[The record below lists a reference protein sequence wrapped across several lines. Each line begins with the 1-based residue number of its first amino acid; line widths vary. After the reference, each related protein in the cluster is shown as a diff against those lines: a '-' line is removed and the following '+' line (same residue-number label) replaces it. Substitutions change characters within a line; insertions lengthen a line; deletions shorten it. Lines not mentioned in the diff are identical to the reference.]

1 MLKKLAKLNAL
12 QLILLA
18 FLITGLIN
26 IAIAYFDISGLS
38 NVRSEQTDIF
48 FPSSKVIGTVWM
60 LLIAGLSYSFS
71 VVAKK
76 NESIAKHLILLFLI
90 CVTYPFYTMGFSS
103 LSSMIL
109 GNLVTISYGSFIV
122 GLLWTS
128 FKTQSFVVMF
138 DTDLGCLCYL
148 LNVSN
153 LFLKTPHHTDR
164 TRYGMNLI

>member
-26 IAIAYFDISGLS
+26 ILIAYFDISGLS

-76 NESIAKHLILLFLI
+76 DESIAKHLILLFLI

-122 GLLWTS
+122 GLLYTT
-128 FKTQSFVVMF
+128 FKTQSFVVC
-138 DTDLGCLCYL
+138 LIPIWVCLCDL
-148 LNVSN
+148 LNVQG
-153 LFLKTPHHTDR
+153 LFLKTPHHTEG
-164 TRYGMNLI
+164 TRYGMDLI

>member
-1 MLKKLAKLNAL
+1 MMLKKLAKLNAL

-26 IAIAYFDISGLS
+26 ILIAYLDISGLS

-71 VVAKK
+71 VVVKK
-76 NESIAKHLILLFLI
+76 DEFIAKHLIFLFLI
-90 CVTYPFYTMGFSS
+90 CVTYPFYTIGFSS

-122 GLLWTS
+122 GLLYTT
-128 FKTQSFVVMF
+128 FKTQSFVVCLIPIWVVFVTFLMF
-138 DTDLGCLCYL
+138 RVY
-148 LNVSN
+148 S
-153 LFLKTPHHTDR
+153 
-164 TRYGMNLI
+164 

>member
-1 MLKKLAKLNAL
+1 MMLKKLAKLNAL

-26 IAIAYFDISGLS
+26 ILIAYFEISGLS
-38 NVRSEQTDIF
+38 NLRSEQTDIF

-71 VVAKK
+71 VVVKQ

-90 CVTYPFYTMGFSS
+90 CVTYPFYTIGFSS
-103 LSSMIL
+103 LSNMIL

-122 GLLWTS
+122 GLLYTT
-128 FKTQSFVVMF
+128 FKTQSFVVSLIPIWVVFVTFLMF
-138 DTDLGCLCYL
+138 RVY
-148 LNVSN
+148 S
-153 LFLKTPHHTDR
+153 
-164 TRYGMNLI
+164 

>member
-26 IAIAYFDISGLS
+26 ILIAYCDISGLS

-76 NESIAKHLILLFLI
+76 DESIAKHLILLFLI
-90 CVTYPFYTMGFSS
+90 CVTYPFYTIGFSS
-103 LSSMIL
+103 LSCMIL

-122 GLLWTS
+122 GLLYTT
-128 FKTQSFVVMF
+128 FKTLSFVVSLIPIWVVFVTFLMF
-138 DTDLGCLCYL
+138 RVY
-148 LNVSN
+148 S
-153 LFLKTPHHTDR
+153 
-164 TRYGMNLI
+164 

>member
-26 IAIAYFDISGLS
+26 ISIAYFEISGLS
-38 NVRSEQTDIF
+38 NVRSEQKDIF

-76 NESIAKHLILLFLI
+76 NESIAKHLIFLFLI

-103 LSSMIL
+103 FISMIL
-109 GNLVTISYGSFIV
+109 GNFVTIFYGSFVV
-122 GLLWTS
+122 GLLYDS
-128 FKTQSFVVMF
+128 FKTQSFVVSLIPMWVIFVTFLMF
-138 DTDLGCLCYL
+138 RIY
-148 LNVSN
+148 S
-153 LFLKTPHHTDR
+153 
-164 TRYGMNLI
+164 

>member
-18 FLITGLIN
+18 FLITGFIN
-26 IAIAYFDISGLS
+26 ILIAYFDISGLS

-60 LLIAGLSYSFS
+60 LLISGLSYSFS

-76 NESIAKHLILLFLI
+76 DESIAKHLILLFLI

-109 GNLVTISYGSFIV
+109 GNLITISYGSFIV
-122 GLLWTS
+122 GLLYTT
-128 FKTQSFVVMF
+128 FKTQSFVVCLIPIWVVFVTFLMF
-138 DTDLGCLCYL
+138 RVY
-148 LNVSN
+148 S
-153 LFLKTPHHTDR
+153 
-164 TRYGMNLI
+164 

>member
-18 FLITGLIN
+18 FFITGLIN
-26 IAIAYFDISGLS
+26 ILIAYLDISGLS

-60 LLIAGLSYSFS
+60 VLIAGLSYSFS

-76 NESIAKHLILLFLI
+76 VESIAKHLIFLFLI
-90 CVTYPFYTMGFSS
+90 CVTYPFYTIGFSS

-122 GLLWTS
+122 GLLYTT
-128 FKTQSFVVMF
+128 FKTLSFVVSLIPIWVVFVTFLMF
-138 DTDLGCLCYL
+138 RVY
-148 LNVSN
+148 S
-153 LFLKTPHHTDR
+153 
-164 TRYGMNLI
+164 

>member
-1 MLKKLAKLNAL
+1 MLKKLAKLNSL

-26 IAIAYFDISGLS
+26 ISIAYFEISGLS

-48 FPSSKVIGTVWM
+48 FPSPIVIGTVWM

-76 NESIAKHLILLFLI
+76 DESISKHLILLFLI

-103 LSSMIL
+103 YISMIL
-109 GNLVTISYGSFIV
+109 GNLVTIFYGSFV
-122 GLLWTS
+122 GGLMWTS
-128 FKTQSFVVMF
+128 FKTQSFVVILIPIWVVFVTFLMF
-138 DTDLGCLCYL
+138 RIY
-148 LNVSN
+148 
-153 LFLKTPHHTDR
+153 F
-164 TRYGMNLI
+164 

>member
-26 IAIAYFDISGLS
+26 IAIAYLDISGLS

-76 NESIAKHLILLFLI
+76 DESIAKHLILLFLI
-90 CVTYPFYTMGFSS
+90 CVTYPFYTIGFSS

-109 GNLVTISYGSFIV
+109 GNLITISYGSFIV
-122 GLLWTS
+122 GLLYTT
-128 FKTQSFVVMF
+128 FKTLSFVVSLIPIWVVFVTFLMF
-138 DTDLGCLCYL
+138 RVY
-148 LNVSN
+148 S
-153 LFLKTPHHTDR
+153 
-164 TRYGMNLI
+164 

>member
-1 MLKKLAKLNAL
+1 MLKKLANLNAL

-26 IAIAYFDISGLS
+26 ILIAYFDISGLS

-71 VVAKK
+71 VVAKRD
-76 NESIAKHLILLFLI
+76 ESIAKHLILLFLI

-109 GNLVTISYGSFIV
+109 GNLITISYGSFIV
-122 GLLWTS
+122 GLLYTS
-128 FKTQSFVVMF
+128 FKTQSFVVSLIPIWVVFVTFLMF
-138 DTDLGCLCYL
+138 RVY
-148 LNVSN
+148 S
-153 LFLKTPHHTDR
+153 
-164 TRYGMNLI
+164 

>member
-1 MLKKLAKLNAL
+1 MLKKLAKLNSL

-26 IAIAYFDISGLS
+26 ISIAYFEISGLS
-38 NVRSEQTDIF
+38 NIRSEQTDIF

-76 NESIAKHLILLFLI
+76 NESIAKHLIFLFLI

-109 GNLVTISYGSFIV
+109 GNLVTIFYGSFV
-122 GLLWTS
+122 GGLMWTS
-128 FKTQSFVVMF
+128 FKTQSFVVILIPIWVVFVTFLMF
-138 DTDLGCLCYL
+138 RIY
-148 LNVSN
+148 S
-153 LFLKTPHHTDR
+153 
-164 TRYGMNLI
+164 

>member
-1 MLKKLAKLNAL
+1 MLKKLANLNAL

-26 IAIAYFDISGLS
+26 ILIAYFDISGLS

-48 FPSSKVIGTVWM
+48 FPSSIVIGTVWM

-76 NESIAKHLILLFLI
+76 DESIAKHLILLFLI
-90 CVTYPFYTMGFSS
+90 CVTYPFYTIGFSS

-122 GLLWTS
+122 GLLYTT
-128 FKTQSFVVMF
+128 FKTQSFVVCLIPIWVVFVTFLMF
-138 DTDLGCLCYL
+138 RVY
-148 LNVSN
+148 S
-153 LFLKTPHHTDR
+153 
-164 TRYGMNLI
+164 

>member
-26 IAIAYFDISGLS
+26 IAIAYLDISGLS

-76 NESIAKHLILLFLI
+76 DESIAKHLILLFLI
-90 CVTYPFYTMGFSS
+90 CVTYPFYTIGFSS

-122 GLLWTS
+122 GLLYTT
-128 FKTQSFVVMF
+128 FKTLSFVVSLIPIWVVFVTFLMF
-138 DTDLGCLCYL
+138 RVY
-148 LNVSN
+148 S
-153 LFLKTPHHTDR
+153 
-164 TRYGMNLI
+164 

>member
-26 IAIAYFDISGLS
+26 IAIAYFEISGLS
-38 NVRSEQTDIF
+38 NVRSEQKDIF

-76 NESIAKHLILLFLI
+76 NESIAKYLIFLFLI

-103 LSSMIL
+103 LISMIL
-109 GNLVTISYGSFIV
+109 GNLVTIFYGSFV
-122 GLLWTS
+122 GGLLYAS
-128 FKTQSFVVMF
+128 FKTQSFVVSLIPIWVVFVTFLMF
-138 DTDLGCLCYL
+138 RIY
-148 LNVSN
+148 S
-153 LFLKTPHHTDR
+153 
-164 TRYGMNLI
+164 

>member
-18 FLITGLIN
+18 FFITGLIN

-38 NVRSEQTDIF
+38 NVRSAQTDIY

-76 NESIAKHLILLFLI
+76 DESIAKHLTLLFLI
-90 CVTYPFYTMGFSS
+90 CVTYPFYTMGFSL

-122 GLLWTS
+122 GLLYTT
-128 FKTQSFVVMF
+128 FKTLSFVVSLIPIWVVSVTFLMF
-138 DTDLGCLCYL
+138 RVY
-148 LNVSN
+148 
-153 LFLKTPHHTDR
+153 F
-164 TRYGMNLI
+164 

>member
-18 FLITGLIN
+18 FFITGLIN
-26 IAIAYFDISGLS
+26 ISIAYLEISGLS

-60 LLIAGLSYSFS
+60 ILIAGLSYSFS

-76 NESIAKHLILLFLI
+76 DESISKHLILLFLI

-103 LSSMIL
+103 LISMIL
-109 GNLVTISYGSFIV
+109 GNLVTIFYGSFV
-122 GLLWTS
+122 GGLLYTT
-128 FKTQSFVVMF
+128 FKTQSFIVSLIPIWVVFVTFLMF
-138 DTDLGCLCYL
+138 RIY
-148 LNVSN
+148 S
-153 LFLKTPHHTDR
+153 
-164 TRYGMNLI
+164 

>member
-26 IAIAYFDISGLS
+26 ILIAYLDISGLS
-38 NVRSEQTDIF
+38 NVRSEQTDFF

-76 NESIAKHLILLFLI
+76 DEFIAKHLIFLFLI
-90 CVTYPFYTMGFSS
+90 CVTYPFYTIGFSS
-103 LSSMIL
+103 LSNMIL

-122 GLLWTS
+122 GLLYTT
-128 FKTQSFVVMF
+128 FKTQSFVVSLIPIWVVFVTFLMF
-138 DTDLGCLCYL
+138 RVY
-148 LNVSN
+148 S
-153 LFLKTPHHTDR
+153 
-164 TRYGMNLI
+164 

>member
-26 IAIAYFDISGLS
+26 ILIAYFDISGLS
-38 NVRSEQTDIF
+38 NIRSEQTDIF

-76 NESIAKHLILLFLI
+76 DESIAKHLILLFLI
-90 CVTYPFYTMGFSS
+90 CVTYPFYTIGFSS
-103 LSSMIL
+103 LGSMIL

-122 GLLWTS
+122 GLLYTT
-128 FKTQSFVVMF
+128 FKTLSFVVSLIPIWVVFVTFLMF
-138 DTDLGCLCYL
+138 RVY
-148 LNVSN
+148 S
-153 LFLKTPHHTDR
+153 
-164 TRYGMNLI
+164 

>member
-26 IAIAYFDISGLS
+26 ILIAYLDISGLS

-76 NESIAKHLILLFLI
+76 DESIAKHLILLFLI
-90 CVTYPFYTMGFSS
+90 CVTFPFYTIGFSS

-122 GLLWTS
+122 GLLYTT
-128 FKTQSFVVMF
+128 FKTLSFVVSLIPIWVVFVTFLMF
-138 DTDLGCLCYL
+138 RVY
-148 LNVSN
+148 S
-153 LFLKTPHHTDR
+153 
-164 TRYGMNLI
+164 

>member
-26 IAIAYFDISGLS
+26 ISIAYFDISGLS

-76 NESIAKHLILLFLI
+76 DESISKHLILLFLI

-103 LSSMIL
+103 FISMIL

-122 GLLWTS
+122 GLLYTT
-128 FKTQSFVVMF
+128 FKTQSFVVCLIPIWVVFVTFLMF
-138 DTDLGCLCYL
+138 RIY
-148 LNVSN
+148 S
-153 LFLKTPHHTDR
+153 
-164 TRYGMNLI
+164 

>member
-76 NESIAKHLILLFLI
+76 DESIAKHLILLFLI
-90 CVTYPFYTMGFSS
+90 CVTYPFYTIGFSS
-103 LSSMIL
+103 LISMIL

-122 GLLWTS
+122 GLLYTS
-128 FKTQSFVVMF
+128 FKTQSFVVSLIPIWVVFVTFLMF
-138 DTDLGCLCYL
+138 RVY
-148 LNVSN
+148 S
-153 LFLKTPHHTDR
+153 
-164 TRYGMNLI
+164 

>member
-12 QLILLA
+12 QLILVA

-26 IAIAYFDISGLS
+26 ILIAYFDISGLS
-38 NVRSEQTDIF
+38 NIRSEQTDIF

-76 NESIAKHLILLFLI
+76 DESIAKHLILLFLI
-90 CVTYPFYTMGFSS
+90 CVTYPFYTIGFSS
-103 LSSMIL
+103 LSNMIL

-122 GLLWTS
+122 GLLYTT
-128 FKTQSFVVMF
+128 FKTQSFVVCLIPIWVVFVTFLMF
-138 DTDLGCLCYL
+138 RVY
-148 LNVSN
+148 S
-153 LFLKTPHHTDR
+153 
-164 TRYGMNLI
+164 

>member
-1 MLKKLAKLNAL
+1 MLKKLAKLNVL

-26 IAIAYFDISGLS
+26 ILIAYFDISGLS

-71 VVAKK
+71 VVAKRD
-76 NESIAKHLILLFLI
+76 EYIAKHLILLFLI

-109 GNLVTISYGSFIV
+109 GNLVTI
-122 GLLWTS
+122 
-128 FKTQSFVVMF
+128 
-138 DTDLGCLCYL
+138 
-148 LNVSN
+148 
-153 LFLKTPHHTDR
+153 
-164 TRYGMNLI
+164 

>member
-26 IAIAYFDISGLS
+26 ILIAYFDISGLS

-76 NESIAKHLILLFLI
+76 DESIAKHLILLFLI
-90 CVTYPFYTMGFSS
+90 CVTYPFYTIGFSS

-122 GLLWTS
+122 GLLYTT
-128 FKTQSFVVMF
+128 FKTLSFVVSLIPIWVIVVTFLMF
-138 DTDLGCLCYL
+138 RVY
-148 LNVSN
+148 S
-153 LFLKTPHHTDR
+153 
-164 TRYGMNLI
+164 

>member
-26 IAIAYFDISGLS
+26 ILIAYLDISGLS
-38 NVRSEQTDIF
+38 NVRSEQTDIL

-76 NESIAKHLILLFLI
+76 DESIAKHLILLFLI

-122 GLLWTS
+122 GLLYTT
-128 FKTQSFVVMF
+128 FKTQSFVVCLIPIWVVFVTFLMF
-138 DTDLGCLCYL
+138 RVY
-148 LNVSN
+148 S
-153 LFLKTPHHTDR
+153 
-164 TRYGMNLI
+164 

>member
-26 IAIAYFDISGLS
+26 ILIAYFEISGLS
-38 NVRSEQTDIF
+38 NVRSEQKDIF

-60 LLIAGLSYSFS
+60 LLIVGLSYSFS

-76 NESIAKHLILLFLI
+76 DESISKHLILLFLI

-103 LSSMIL
+103 FISMIL
-109 GNLVTISYGSFIV
+109 GNLVTIFYGSFV
-122 GLLWTS
+122 GGLLYAS
-128 FKTQSFVVMF
+128 FKTQSFVVSLIPIWVVFVTFLMF
-138 DTDLGCLCYL
+138 RIY
-148 LNVSN
+148 S
-153 LFLKTPHHTDR
+153 
-164 TRYGMNLI
+164 

>member
-1 MLKKLAKLNAL
+1 MLKKIAKLNTL

-26 IAIAYFDISGLS
+26 ISIAYFEISGLS
-38 NVRSEQTDIF
+38 NIRSEQTNIF

-76 NESIAKHLILLFLI
+76 NESIAKHLIFLFLI

-103 LSSMIL
+103 FISMIL
-109 GNLVTISYGSFIV
+109 GNFVTIFYGSFVV
-122 GLLWTS
+122 GLLYDS
-128 FKTQSFVVMF
+128 FKKQSFVVSLIPIWVVFVTLLMF
-138 DTDLGCLCYL
+138 RIY
-148 LNVSN
+148 S
-153 LFLKTPHHTDR
+153 
-164 TRYGMNLI
+164 

>member
-26 IAIAYFDISGLS
+26 ILIAYLDISGLS

-76 NESIAKHLILLFLI
+76 DESIAKHLILLFLI

-122 GLLWTS
+122 GLLYTT
-128 FKTQSFVVMF
+128 FKTLSFVVSLIPIWVVFVTFLMF
-138 DTDLGCLCYL
+138 RVY
-148 LNVSN
+148 S
-153 LFLKTPHHTDR
+153 
-164 TRYGMNLI
+164 

>member
-26 IAIAYFDISGLS
+26 IAIAYLDISGLS

-76 NESIAKHLILLFLI
+76 DESIAKHLILLFLI

-109 GNLVTISYGSFIV
+109 GNLVTISYGSFVV
-122 GLLWTS
+122 GLLYTT
-128 FKTQSFVVMF
+128 FKTQSFVVCLIPIWVVFVTFLMF
-138 DTDLGCLCYL
+138 RVY
-148 LNVSN
+148 S
-153 LFLKTPHHTDR
+153 
-164 TRYGMNLI
+164 

>member
-1 MLKKLAKLNAL
+1 MQKKLAKLNAL

-18 FLITGLIN
+18 FLVTGLIN
-26 IAIAYFDISGLS
+26 ILIAYFDISGLS

-76 NESIAKHLILLFLI
+76 DESIAKHLILFFLI

-109 GNLVTISYGSFIV
+109 GNLITISYGSFIV
-122 GLLWTS
+122 GLLYTT
-128 FKTQSFVVMF
+128 FKTQSVVVCLIPIWVVFVTFLMF
-138 DTDLGCLCYL
+138 RVY
-148 LNVSN
+148 S
-153 LFLKTPHHTDR
+153 
-164 TRYGMNLI
+164 

>member
-1 MLKKLAKLNAL
+1 MMLKKLAKLNAL

-26 IAIAYFDISGLS
+26 ILIAYFDISGLS
-38 NVRSEQTDIF
+38 NIRSEQTDIF

-76 NESIAKHLILLFLI
+76 DESIAKHLILLFLI
-90 CVTYPFYTMGFSS
+90 CVTYPFYTIGFSS

-122 GLLWTS
+122 GLLYTT
-128 FKTQSFVVMF
+128 FKTLSFVVSLIPIWVVFVTFLMF
-138 DTDLGCLCYL
+138 RVY
-148 LNVSN
+148 S
-153 LFLKTPHHTDR
+153 
-164 TRYGMNLI
+164 